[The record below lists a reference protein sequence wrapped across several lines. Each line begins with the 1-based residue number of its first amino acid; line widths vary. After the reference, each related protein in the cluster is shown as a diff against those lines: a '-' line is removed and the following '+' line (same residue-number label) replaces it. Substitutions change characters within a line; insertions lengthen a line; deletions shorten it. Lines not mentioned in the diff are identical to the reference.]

1 MGASRPTS
9 VAGSRLNGA
18 RIGEIAGMNV
28 DLDVDVDLDLDVDHS
43 IRGKQQQFRS

>member
-9 VAGSRLNGA
+9 VAESRVNGA

-43 IRGKQQQFRS
+43 IRGKQ